1 MIPSDDGSAIRVLLI
16 LVDVLAASAA
26 AGHALLNKRDPR
38 AAWGWILASILMPLV
53 GPLLYYFLGI
63 NRAHWRAQHALG
75 FSTAPVAPIAMTLS
89 TVPGLLT
96 PKQQERE
103 ELVRIGGAMSGRPLL
118 PGNRVTPLFSGEQA
132 YPAMLEAIAVA
143 RHSVWLSSYI
153 FEGTGIGKQFA
164 RALSDAQARGVTVRV
179 LLDGIGDLYY
189 RPRGSA
195 LLRRHG
201 VVVRLFQVPRRFP
214 PLPHLNLRNHRKLL
228 IVDGCR
234 AFLGGMNI
242 GDHHYAAARRG
253 ATLDLHF
260 SVEGPVVRQFEQVFA
275 ADWRYAAAENLA
287 LAREDPP
294 PSGTAFCRAL
304 TDGPNEELE
313 TIQLVLLGAL
323 ATAHSRVHIMTPYFI
338 PTPELAGALQATA
351 LRGVEVVMILPERSN
366 LPWLDWATRH
376 WLRPHL
382 QREIRVFWRKPPF
395 AHSKMFVVDDYYA
408 LIGSANLDSRSLRLN
423 FEVML
428 EVYDPDLV
436 AGLGQHFA
444 EVRGESHELRL
455 QELETLPLAVRLR
468 NAACWLFSPYL

>member
-1 MIPSDDGSAIRVLLI
+1 MIPSDAGSAIQALLI

-26 AGHALLNKRDPR
+26 ASHALLNKRDPR
-38 AAWGWILASILMPLV
+38 SAWGWILASILMPLV

-63 NRAHWRAQHALG
+63 NRAHWRARHALG
-75 FSTAPVAPIAMTLS
+75 SRTVPVAPIAMPMI
-89 TVPGLLT
+89 TVPGLLS
-96 PKQQERE
+96 PEQKERE
-103 ELVRIGGAMSGRPLL
+103 ELVRIGGAVSGRPLL

-132 YPAMLEAIAVA
+132 YPAMLAAIAGA

-153 FEGTGIGKQFA
+153 FEGAGIGERFA

-195 LLRRHG
+195 LLGRHG
-201 VVVRLFQVPRRFP
+201 VVVRLFQVPRRLP
-214 PLPHLNLRNHRKLL
+214 PMLHLNLRNHRKLL
-228 IVDGCR
+228 IVDGRC

-242 GDHHYAAARRG
+242 GDHHYAKARHS
-253 ATLDLHF
+253 ATVDLHF
-260 SVEGPVVRQFEQVFA
+260 SVEGPVVRQLEQVFT
-275 ADWRYAAAENLA
+275 ADWHYAAAEDLA
-287 LAREDPP
+287 LAGEDPP
-294 PSGTAFCRAL
+294 PSGPASCRAL

-313 TIQLVLLGAL
+313 AIQLVILGAL
-323 ATAHSRVHIMTPYFI
+323 ATAHRCVHIMTPYFI

-351 LRGVEVVMILPERSN
+351 LRGVEVVLILPERSN

-395 AHSKMFVVDDYYA
+395 AHSKMFLVDDYYA
-408 LIGSANLDSRSLRLN
+408 LVGSANLDPRSLRLN

-428 EVYDPDLV
+428 EAYDTDLV
-436 AGLGQHFA
+436 ASLGQHFA
-444 EVRGESHELRL
+444 QARRESRELVL

-468 NAACWLFSPYL
+468 NAACWLLSPYL

>member
-1 MIPSDDGSAIRVLLI
+1 MSPADTPSTVSILLI

-38 AAWGWILASILMPLV
+38 SAWGWILASILMPLV

-63 NRAHWRAQHALG
+63 NRAHWRARHALG
-75 FSTAPVAPIAMTLS
+75 SRTTSVAPTATASRTL
-89 TVPGLLT
+89 PGLLT
-96 PKQQERE
+96 PEQKERE

-132 YPAMLEAIAVA
+132 YPAMLEAIAGA
-143 RHSVWLSSYI
+143 QHSVWLSSYI
-153 FEGTGIGKQFA
+153 FSGAGIGEQFA
-164 RALSDAQARGVTVRV
+164 RALSDAQTRGVTVRV

-201 VVVRLFQVPRRFP
+201 VVVRLFHVPRRFP
-214 PLPHLNLRNHRKLL
+214 PMLHLNLRNHRKLL
-228 IVDGCR
+228 IVDGR
-234 AFLGGMNI
+234 TAFLGGMNI
-242 GDHHYAAARRG
+242 GDHHYAAAHRR

-260 SVEGPVVRQFEQVFA
+260 GVEGPVVRQLEQVFA
-275 ADWRYAAAENLA
+275 ADWHYAAAEALA
-287 LAREDPP
+287 LAEEDLP
-294 PSGTAFCRAL
+294 PSGAAFCRAL

-313 TIQLVLLGAL
+313 TIQLVMLGAL
-323 ATAHSRVHIMTPYFI
+323 ATAHRCVHIMTPYFI

-351 LRGVEVVMILPERSN
+351 LRGVEVVLILPERSN
-366 LPWLDWATRH
+366 LPWLDWAARH

-395 AHSKMFVVDDYYA
+395 AHSKMFLVDDYYA
-408 LIGSANLDSRSLRLN
+408 LVGSANLDSRSLRLN

-428 EVYDPDLV
+428 ESYDTDLI
-436 AGLGQHFA
+436 ASLGQHFA
-444 EVRGESHELRL
+444 EVRRESRELDL
-455 QELETLPLAVRLR
+455 KELETQPLTARLR